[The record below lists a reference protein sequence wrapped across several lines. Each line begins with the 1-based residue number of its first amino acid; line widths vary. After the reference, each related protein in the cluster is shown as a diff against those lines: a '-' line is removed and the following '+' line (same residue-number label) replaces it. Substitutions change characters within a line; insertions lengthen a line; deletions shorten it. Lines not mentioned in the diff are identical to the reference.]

1 MRAIFIRHGEST
13 ANTGLASADVASIAL
28 TQRGEGEASRIAQEW
43 SEVPSLIVTSPFQRT
58 KQTAA
63 PTIARF
69 PGVTVEIWPIEE
81 FTYLQPARWNGTA
94 SADRRPHVERY
105 WTAADPAYCD
115 GEGAESFGGFLRRV
129 EATLARL
136 AALPSTSLVY
146 VFGHGQF
153 IQAARTV
160 VTGPDLDD
168 TAQMRAFWRDG
179 APPLV
184 ANAQRVGFH
193 RKGGR
198 WECAATLE
206 GSAAHILRG

>member
-28 TQRGEGEASRIAQEW
+28 TQRGEGEASRIARDW

-69 PGVTVEIWPIEE
+69 PGVPVETWPIEE

-193 RKGGR
+193 RKEGR

-206 GSAAHILRG
+206 GPVAHILRH

>member
-115 GEGAESFGGFLRRV
+115 GEGAESRAIDAEETGISFGAQHVGRPLLTPDEVR
-129 EATLARL
+129 
-136 AALPSTSLVY
+136 ALPGELELLFLAGQRPIVAAKLRYY
-146 VFGHGQF
+146 V
-153 IQAARTV
+153 
-160 VTGPDLDD
+160 
-168 TAQMRAFWRDG
+168 
-179 APPLV
+179 
-184 ANAQRVGFH
+184 
-193 RKGGR
+193 
-198 WECAATLE
+198 
-206 GSAAHILRG
+206 

>member
-13 ANTGLASADVASIAL
+13 AKTGLASVDVASIAL
-28 TQRGEGEASRIAQEW
+28 TQRGEGQASRIAREW
-43 SEVPSLIVTSPFQRT
+43 PEAPSLIVTSPFQRT
-58 KQTAA
+58 RQTAA

-69 PGVTVEIWPIEE
+69 PGVAVETWPIEE

-94 SADRRPHVERY
+94 GADRRPHVERY

-115 GEGAESFGGFLRRV
+115 GEGAESFAGFLHRV

-136 AALPSTSLVY
+136 AALPPTSLVY

-153 IQAARTV
+153 IQAARAV

-168 TAQMRAFWRDG
+168 TAQMRTFWRDG

-193 RKGGR
+193 RKEGR

-206 GSAAHILRG
+206 GPIAAKLRR